1 MSSFNKTEYH
11 NNHPEQGVSV
21 MGDVRDN
28 KSHSNTYYKQV
39 DKRNQLSNL
48 QGAGHGTQLKRPTK
62 QVSLTYQNLCA
73 DMANTQLGDEDAYAE
88 LEMDYDIEGDA
99 EEYEAEM
106 ARRRR
111 SVLEKEFQDLQE
123 EHRRLQL
130 LLVAGKDDYNR
141 RLDAGVLLRKLQIL
155 EINVE
160 LNKDC
165 FVVKEEEGDKQQ
177 EKDEQEDDQYQY
189 TLTAMDDDKMDRHEA
204 HLHNLA
210 SLEEYYASQA
220 NNDAEYEFWLQFE
233 INEYECGNHVD
244 VVVRCDD
251 DSDDELNRADS
262 EYDADDRMQEE
273 IENRREEAMEEAME
287 E

>member
-39 DKRNQLSNL
+39 DKRNQLPNL

-88 LEMDYDIEGDA
+88 LEIEYDIEGDA

-106 ARRRR
+106 ARRSLGQRLR
-111 SVLEKEFQDLQE
+111 VLEKEIQDVQE
-123 EHRRLQL
+123 EEGRLQL
-130 LLVAGKDDYNR
+130 IQDAGKNDYIHR
-141 RLDAGVLLRKLQIL
+141 QGAGVLAGEMRHL
-155 EINVE
+155 EM
-160 LNKDC
+160 K
-165 FVVKEEEGDKQQ
+165 
-177 EKDEQEDDQYQY
+177 Y
-189 TLTAMDDDKMDRHEA
+189 TLVAMDDDKMDRHEA

-210 SLEEYYASQA
+210 SLDEYYASLV

-244 VVVRCDD
+244 VVVRCNDD
-251 DSDDELNRADS
+251 DNVATNCAVDDEDRY
-262 EYDADDRMQEE
+262 EYDADDRMQDE

-287 E
+287 DR